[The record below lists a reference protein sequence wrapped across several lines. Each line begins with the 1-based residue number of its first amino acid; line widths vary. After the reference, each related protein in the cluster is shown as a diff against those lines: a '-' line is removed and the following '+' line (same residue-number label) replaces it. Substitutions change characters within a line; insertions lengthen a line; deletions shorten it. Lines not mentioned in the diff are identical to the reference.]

1 MILIVIHRFID
12 ITHKY
17 DINNIIILI
26 ELVIIIKIVLKNV
39 TFKFPSDSIS

>member
-17 DINNIIILI
+17 DINNIIILMV
-26 ELVIIIKIVLKNV
+26 LVIIIFLKNV
-39 TFKFPSDSIS
+39 TFKFPSNSIS